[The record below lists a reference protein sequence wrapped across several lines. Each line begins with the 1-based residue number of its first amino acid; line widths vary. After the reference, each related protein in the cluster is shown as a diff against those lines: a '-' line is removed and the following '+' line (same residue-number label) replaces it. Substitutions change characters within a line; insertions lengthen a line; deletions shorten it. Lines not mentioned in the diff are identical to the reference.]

1 MHDRLR
7 SEQIKEIP
15 MRRLPSRYR
24 KKFRMHRNFAA
35 AVMMMAGLLG
45 QVRAV
50 IAQDTAQPI
59 TAPRVYVV
67 TYMEVAPKF
76 SSEARQLILAHGI
89 DARKAPGA
97 VEIDALARIDY
108 PGHFALV
115 EQWQSQAARQA
126 YASTDS
132 AMKFRTALGPVQ
144 SAGYDERIHSA
155 LSVGPPIPASADAVL
170 IVTHVDIIPT
180 SVDAGVGKVTGFA
193 EQGRVTPGNRRF
205 DVLVQ
210 ASRKNH
216 MTIIESWDSLADKSS
231 WISTPA
237 ARSFRE
243 NLQPMSG
250 SLYDE
255 RAYRLLR

>member
-1 MHDRLR
+1 
-7 SEQIKEIP
+7 
-15 MRRLPSRYR
+15 MRRFPSCYR
-24 KKFRMHRNFAA
+24 KKFTMHRNFAA
-35 AVMMMAGLLG
+35 AVMVMAGLLG

-50 IAQDTAQPI
+50 LAQDTAQPI
-59 TAPRVYVV
+59 TASPVYVV
-67 TYMEVAPKF
+67 TYIEVAPRF
-76 SSEARQLILAHGI
+76 SSEARQLILAHGA
-89 DARKAPGA
+89 DARKTPGA
-97 VEIDALARIDY
+97 VKVDALQRIDY

-115 EQWQSQAARQA
+115 EQWQSQEARQA

-132 AMKFRTALGPVQ
+132 VTKFRAALGPLQ
-144 SAGYDERIHSA
+144 SAGYDERIHGA
-155 LSVGPPIPASADAVL
+155 LSVAPPMPASADPVL
-170 IVTHVDIIPT
+170 IVTHVDVIPT
-180 SVDAGVGKVTGFA
+180 SVDAGVGKVTGIA
-193 EQGRVTPGNRRF
+193 EQGRGTAGNRRF

-216 MTIIESWDSLADKSS
+216 MTIVESWDSLADKNS

-243 NLQPMSG
+243 DLQPMSG

>member
-1 MHDRLR
+1 
-7 SEQIKEIP
+7 
-15 MRRLPSRYR
+15 MRRLPSCYR
-24 KKFRMHRNFAA
+24 KKFPMHRNFAA
-35 AVMMMAGLLG
+35 AVMVMAGLLG

-50 IAQDTAQPI
+50 LAQDTAQSI
-59 TAPRVYVV
+59 TAPPIYVV
-67 TYMEVAPKF
+67 TYIEVAPRF
-76 SSEARQLILAHGI
+76 SSEARQLILAHGV

-97 VEIDALARIDY
+97 VQVDALQRIDY

-115 EQWQSQAARQA
+115 EQWQSQEARQA
-126 YASTDS
+126 YASTDNVT
-132 AMKFRTALGPVQ
+132 KFRAALGPLQ
-144 SAGYDERIHSA
+144 SAGYDERIHGA
-155 LSVGPPIPASADAVL
+155 LSVGRPMPASADPVL
-170 IVTHVDIIPT
+170 IVTHVDVIPT

-193 EQGRVTPGNRRF
+193 EQGRGAAGNRRF

-216 MTIIESWDSLADKSS
+216 MTIVESWDSLADKNP

-243 NLQPMSG
+243 DLQPMSG

>member
-1 MHDRLR
+1 
-7 SEQIKEIP
+7 
-15 MRRLPSRYR
+15 MRRLRPRYR
-24 KKFRMHRNFAA
+24 KKFPMHRNLAA
-35 AVMMMAGLLG
+35 AVMVIAGLLG

-50 IAQDTAQPI
+50 LAQDTAQPI
-59 TAPRVYVV
+59 TAPPVYVV
-67 TYMEVAPKF
+67 TYIEVAPKF
-76 SSEARQLILAHGI
+76 SSEARQLILAHSI

-97 VEIDALARIDY
+97 VRIDALARIDY

-115 EQWQSQAARQA
+115 EQWQSQGARQA

-132 AMKFRTALGPVQ
+132 VMKFRAGLAPLQ
-144 SAGYDERIHSA
+144 SAGYDERSHVP
-155 LSVGPPIPASADAVL
+155 LPVGAPHPASADPVL
-170 IVTHVDIIPT
+170 VVTHVDVIPT
-180 SVDAGVGKVTGFA
+180 AVDAGTGKLTGFA
-193 EQGRVTPGNRRF
+193 EQGRGAAGNRRF

-210 ASRKNH
+210 ANRKNH
-216 MTIIESWDSLADKSS
+216 MTIVESWDSLADQNS

-243 NLQPMSG
+243 DLLPMSG

>member
-1 MHDRLR
+1 
-7 SEQIKEIP
+7 
-15 MRRLPSRYR
+15 
-24 KKFRMHRNFAA
+24 MHRNFAA
-35 AVMMMAGLLG
+35 AVMVMAGLLG

-50 IAQDTAQPI
+50 LAQDTAQPI
-59 TAPRVYVV
+59 TAPPIYVV
-67 TYMEVAPKF
+67 TYVEIAPRF
-76 SSEARQLILAHGI
+76 SSEARQLILAHGV

-97 VEIDALARIDY
+97 VQIDAVQRIDY
-108 PGHFALV
+108 PNHFALV
-115 EQWQSQAARQA
+115 EQWKSQGARQA
-126 YASTDS
+126 YAATDS
-132 AMKFRTALGPVQ
+132 VMKFRDALGPLQ

-155 LSVGPPIPASADAVL
+155 LSVGPPMPASADPVL

-180 SVDAGVGKVTGFA
+180 SVEAGVGKVTGFA
-193 EQGRVTPGNRRF
+193 EQGRGTAGNRRF

-216 MTIIESWDSLADKSS
+216 MTIIESWDSVADKNS

-243 NLQPMSG
+243 DLQPMSG

>member
-1 MHDRLR
+1 
-7 SEQIKEIP
+7 
-15 MRRLPSRYR
+15 MRRLRPHYR
-24 KKFRMHRNFAA
+24 KKFSMYRNLAA
-35 AVMMMAGLLG
+35 AVMVIAGLLG

-50 IAQDTAQPI
+50 FAQDTAQPI
-59 TAPRVYVV
+59 TAPPVYVV
-67 TYMEVAPKF
+67 TYIEVAPKF
-76 SSEARQLILAHGI
+76 SSAARQLILAHSI

-97 VEIDALARIDY
+97 LQIDALARIDY

-115 EQWQSQAARQA
+115 EHWQSQGARQA

-132 AMKFRTALGPVQ
+132 VMKFRAGLAPLQ

-155 LSVGPPIPASADAVL
+155 LSVGPPSPASADPVL
-170 IVTHVDIIPT
+170 VVTHVDFIPT
-180 SVDAGVGKVTGFA
+180 SLDAGTGKLTGFA
-193 EQGRVTPGNRRF
+193 EQGRGAAGNRRF

-216 MTIIESWDSLADKSS
+216 MTVIESWDSLADKNF

-243 NLQPMSG
+243 DLLPMSG
-250 SLYDE
+250 SPYDE

>member
-1 MHDRLR
+1 
-7 SEQIKEIP
+7 
-15 MRRLPSRYR
+15 MRRLPSCYR
-24 KKFRMHRNFAA
+24 KKFTMHRNFAA
-35 AVMMMAGLLG
+35 AVMVMAGLLG

-50 IAQDTAQPI
+50 LAQDTAQSI
-59 TAPRVYVV
+59 TAPPVYVV
-67 TYMEVAPKF
+67 TYIEVAPRF
-76 SSEARQLILAHGI
+76 LSEARQLILAHGV
-89 DARKAPGA
+89 DARKTPGA
-97 VEIDALARIDY
+97 VQVDALQRIDY

-115 EQWQSQAARQA
+115 EQWQSQEARQA

-132 AMKFRTALGPVQ
+132 VMKFRAALGPLQ
-144 SAGYDERIHSA
+144 SAGYHERIHGA
-155 LSVGPPIPASADAVL
+155 LSVAPPMPASADPVL
-170 IVTHVDIIPT
+170 IVTHVDVIPT

-193 EQGRVTPGNRRF
+193 GQGRGAAGNRRF

-216 MTIIESWDSLADKSS
+216 MTIVESWDSLADKNS

-243 NLQPMSG
+243 DLQPMSG